1 MDPTAPSGIKSSGS
15 LTPVSTP
22 VKKKG
27 ETYLVKKKKK
37 KEKRE
42 KKGNQYEVESPP
54 LAPLI
59 S

>member
-27 ETYLVKKKKK
+27 ETDLVKKKK

-42 KKGNQYEVESPP
+42 KKGNQYEAESPP